1 MIDSVD
7 TFVKKNSHSRSRKA
21 RLVILSSLALG
32 LLIWQAC
39 SGGGDVTAT
48 PSDAGDSGAPTL
60 FQGVGTD
67 LEGLLATIDL
77 GVGTNRV
84 AFLLQTSDGLIT
96 LPRVKVTSSYFP
108 EDGSSPIVKETTSA
122 NFHLWPFGTRG
133 NYVTEMSFDLPG
145 QWQLEAKLT
154 EGDTV
159 LASAT
164 MPVLVRETSYT
175 PAVGSTPPLTV
186 NKTLGEAQDLSD
198 ITGWIRADPDLYQLT
213 IPEALGN
220 GTPLVVVMSSPG
232 FCTSPTCGPQVDTVA
247 ELKQI
252 YKGQANF
259 IHVEVYDNPQEIQ
272 ESLDQGRYSQVV
284 KDWGLTGIE
293 GYLNESWVFIIDGS
307 GRIVSKYEGYSSIE
321 ELERGLQETF

>member
-1 MIDSVD
+1 M
-7 TFVKKNSHSRSRKA
+7 
-21 RLVILSSLALG
+21 VILSSLALG

-39 SGGGDVTAT
+39 GGGGDLTAR
-48 PSDAGDSGAPTL
+48 PSDASDGGTTTL
-60 FQGVGTD
+60 FQGLGPD

-77 GVGTNRV
+77 GVGANRV
-84 AFLLQTSDGLIT
+84 AFLLQTPDGLIT
-96 LPRVKVTSSYFP
+96 LPRVMVTSSYFP
-108 EDGSSPIVKETTSA
+108 EDGSDPLVKETTSA
-122 NFHLWPFGTRG
+122 TFHLWPFGTRG
-133 NYVTEMSFDLPG
+133 NYVTEMSFDSPG

-164 MPVLVRETSYT
+164 MSVLVREASHT
-175 PAVGSTPPLTV
+175 PAVGSVPPLTV
-186 NKTLGEAQDLSD
+186 NKTLGGAEGLSE
-198 ITGWIRADPDLYQLT
+198 ITGWVRADPELYQLT
-213 IPEALGN
+213 IPEALASGK
-220 GTPLVVVMSSPG
+220 PLVVVMSSPG
-232 FCTSPTCGPQVDTVA
+232 FCTSPTCGPQVDTVV
-247 ELKQI
+247 ELKEI

-272 ESLDQGRYSQVV
+272 ESLDQGRYTQVV
-284 KDWGLTGIE
+284 KDWGLTDIE

>member
-1 MIDSVD
+1 
-7 TFVKKNSHSRSRKA
+7 
-21 RLVILSSLALG
+21 
-32 LLIWQAC
+32 
-39 SGGGDVTAT
+39 VT
-48 PSDAGDSGAPTL
+48 
-60 FQGVGTD
+60 
-67 LEGLLATIDL
+67 
-77 GVGTNRV
+77 
-84 AFLLQTSDGLIT
+84 
-96 LPRVKVTSSYFP
+96 VTSSYLP
-108 EDGSSPIVKETTSA
+108 EDGSGPIVKETTSA
-122 NFHLWPFGTRG
+122 NFHLWPFATRG
-133 NYVTEMSFDLPG
+133 NYVTEMSFDRAG

-186 NKTLGEAQDLSD
+186 NKTLGDAEDLSD
-198 ITGWIRADPDLYQLT
+198 ITGWIRADPELYQLT
-213 IPEALGN
+213 IPEALASGK
-220 GTPLVVVMSSPG
+220 PLLVVMSSPG

-293 GYLNESWVFIIDGS
+293 GYLNESWVFIIDSS